1 MEEFIPTFETIPTNK
16 ENNILIRIDEFEDKI
31 REIDKLT
38 KQYDA
43 LKKEIKS
50 QMVNIG
56 KEHGLSQVKWITPNG
71 TQITCS
77 IGQPEETKEITE
89 KRFSE
94 DKLKEKYPEIYK
106 ECCVDRTYLSVIKAK
121 GNDTLRITLPKG
133 E

>member
-1 MEEFIPTFETIPTNK
+1 MEEFIPTFETLPTNK
-16 ENNILIRIDEFEDKI
+16 ENDILVRIDQFEDKI

-43 LKKEIKS
+43 LKKEIKG
-50 QMVNIG
+50 QMVTIG
-56 KEHGLSQVKWITPNG
+56 KEHGLTQVKWITPNG

-77 IGQPEETKEITE
+77 IGQLEETKEITE
-89 KRFSE
+89 KRFNA
-94 DKLKEKYPEIYK
+94 DILKEKYPDIYN

-133 E
+133 D